1 MKETEAKV
9 EASLQTNESE
19 HPEEIKQMLALTIQQ
34 IKAKVEGLREREEFI
49 TEQNNYFESL
59 NSYKN
64 NNVKGNEEE

>member
-1 MKETEAKV
+1 
-9 EASLQTNESE
+9 
-19 HPEEIKQMLALTIQQ
+19 MLALTIQQ